1 MGSYYNAPTMVLTPN
16 QEHQAYPFGNQFL
29 DHRLDP
35 SLLNDD
41 CPLAP
46 SQVQEPQN
54 TTMTDLSSASS
65 TISSSTTANTF
76 QPVNRKTIRPRFPRP
91 PSMNYLANIESRPIS
106 GRKRSLADTHDGEL
120 EADADG
126 SFVSPTNAPSPPKPR
141 GEPVYGPGMTLIYP
155 DDPGFSIAA
164 ESQTGTWA
172 EEKNEETETQAANRP
187 VVTSRKSQRR
197 GVPDSISIEPAVSF
211 NTNGAGIN
219 GNSPSPT
226 SADPPIDRLTL
237 TLGIGWKRIPA
248 AQAPAAKGWEKFIVN
263 HYDNISD
270 PSILLHSEAH
280 HLYLVRSLST
290 ASDTQECWWVFQE
303 DLSACRLVGF
313 CEEDAIRNLQK
324 GETMGPLIPAA
335 TQPRRLSQGETHMQN
350 VATTT
355 WTSTAPETNSNAD
368 VEMEM

>member
-1 MGSYYNAPTMVLTPN
+1 M
-16 QEHQAYPFGNQFL
+16 
-29 DHRLDP
+29 
-35 SLLNDD
+35 
-41 CPLAP
+41 
-46 SQVQEPQN
+46 
-54 TTMTDLSSASS
+54 
-65 TISSSTTANTF
+65 
-76 QPVNRKTIRPRFPRP
+76 
-91 PSMNYLANIESRPIS
+91 S
-106 GRKRSLADTHDGEL
+106 GRKRSLADHMDGEP
-120 EADADG
+120 EAGADG
-126 SFVSPTNAPSPPKPR
+126 SFVSPTNPPSPPKPR

-172 EEKNEETETQAANRP
+172 EEKNEQSEAQAEVIANRP
-187 VVTSRKSQRR
+187 PVTSRKSQRR
-197 GVPDSISIEPAVSF
+197 EAPDSISIDPPVAF
-211 NTNGAGIN
+211 NTNGVGMN

-226 SADPPIDRLTL
+226 SIDQPIDHLTL
-237 TLGIGWKRIPA
+237 TLGIGWKRIPLS
-248 AQAPAAKGWEKFIVN
+248 QAPAAKGWEKFILN

-313 CEEDAIRNLQK
+313 CEQDAIRNLQK

-335 TQPRRLSQGETHMQN
+335 TQSRRLSQGEAHMQN
-350 VATTT
+350 VDTTA
-355 WTSTAPETNSNAD
+355 WTSTSQTNGNGD